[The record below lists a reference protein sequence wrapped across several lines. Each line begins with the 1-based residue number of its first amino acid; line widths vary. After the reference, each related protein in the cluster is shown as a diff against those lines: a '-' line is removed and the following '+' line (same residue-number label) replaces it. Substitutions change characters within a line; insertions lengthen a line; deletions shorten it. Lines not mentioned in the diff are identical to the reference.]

1 MEATILKY
9 QQVTNKLMRQ
19 TALNQLEMTTKL
31 MLVDAREVLSNMNGR
46 FEGLCKEQKE
56 KMEALRDAIRRKED
70 ASL

>member
-46 FEGLCKEQKE
+46 FEGLCKEQRE
-56 KMEALRDAIRRKED
+56 NMEVLRDAIRRKED